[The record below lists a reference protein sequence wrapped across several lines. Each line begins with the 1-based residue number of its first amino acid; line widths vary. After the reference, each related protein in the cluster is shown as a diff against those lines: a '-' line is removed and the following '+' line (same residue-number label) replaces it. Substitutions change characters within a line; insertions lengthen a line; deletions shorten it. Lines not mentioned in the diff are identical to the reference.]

1 MKPGSSRRASLTALS
16 LVLVAFGMGGL
27 SFAAV
32 PLYRIFCQ
40 VTGYGGTT
48 QTADALPDEIGA
60 RVIKV
65 RFNADIG
72 RDMPWRFRPAQREIA
87 VRLGEPGLAYFEA
100 TNRSEL
106 EVTGSATFNVTP
118 AKAGIYFNKVAC
130 FCFDSQVL
138 APGQSARL
146 PVSFFIDPAIAD
158 DRNLD
163 DVSTVTLSYTFFK
176 TAEREVGEGAHPSTG
191 GGDTGT

>member
-1 MKPGSSRRASLTALS
+1 MKPGSSRRASVTALV
-16 LVLVAFGMGGL
+16 LVLVAVGMGGL

-48 QTADALPDEIGA
+48 QTADALPNEIGA

-87 VRLGEPGLAYFEA
+87 VRLGEPGLAFFEA

-106 EVTGSATFNVTP
+106 EVTGTATFNVTP
-118 AKAGIYFNKVAC
+118 AKAGVYFNKVAC

-138 APGQSARL
+138 APGESARL
-146 PVSFFIDPAIAD
+146 AVSFFIDPEMAG

-163 DVSTVTLSYTFFK
+163 DVGTITLSYTFFK
-176 TAEREVGEGAHPSTG
+176 TAEREVGEGIRPSAG
-191 GGDTGT
+191 GGDAGT